1 MECASEFW
9 AVLEHS
15 VPLSN
20 QELSFCSR
28 NLNVPRQWT
37 SYFKRA
43 TCFWSLQYGVPVR
56 RMSVVLAHRHWA
68 IAVNQNGLTGASTS
82 SQQQACF
89 SSSLISSA
97 WHPGVWVMCVLSCC
111 IKWLLLIGT
120 FVLSILCFWE
130 VGIQGVL
137 CSSKHW
143 AAWLLFFLP
152 SALPLLCWDFQVRL
166 EQEQCGAQ
174 RCSGSRWKQHYFA
187 CVQTDSTNFSTQF
200 CSWLVE
206 MMAEN
211 NSSYCSCALPV
222 WRGQR
227 RPERLFV
234 WDSFSKEG

>member
-89 SSSLISSA
+89 SSSLLSSA
-97 WHPGVWVMCVLSCC
+97 WRPGVWVMCVLSCC
-111 IKWLLLIGT
+111 IKWLLLI
-120 FVLSILCFWE
+120 
-130 VGIQGVL
+130 
-137 CSSKHW
+137 
-143 AAWLLFFLP
+143 P
-152 SALPLLCWDFQVRL
+152 SAWW
-166 EQEQCGAQ
+166 
-174 RCSGSRWKQHYFA
+174 GSREW
-187 CVQTDSTNFSTQF
+187 CITG
-200 CSWLVE
+200 
-206 MMAEN
+206 
-211 NSSYCSCALPV
+211 CSCIPREECKVGLGWESLGTSV
-222 WRGQR
+222 
-227 RPERLFV
+227 RP
-234 WDSFSKEG
+234 